1 MQIHLYNSLTRQV
14 EPFTPI
20 DADEVR
26 MYSCGPTVYNYAHI
40 GNMRAFLFPDLLQRV
55 LKVVGGYNVRWVMNI
70 TDIDDNTIR
79 ESAPGSA
86 SWRPEMGEQSDD
98 VQQNLFRYTDY
109 FIQAFV
115 QDLEAVGI
123 RRAGFYEMPCA
134 TDYIPQM
141 QDLVKR
147 IVDAGFAYVRNGSVY
162 FDVSSWRQSETYG
175 HLITIDFEN
184 FQEGVRIDS
193 DRYERDQASDFV
205 LWKGR
210 KPGEPYWEF
219 EINGERCDGRPG
231 WHIECSAM
239 EAELLGLPFDIHT
252 GGVDLKFPHHEDEI
266 AQSKAGYGV
275 APTQMWCHNEFLEV
289 EGEKMSKS
297 LGNFFTLR
305 DLLDKGIDPL
315 DVRYLMF
322 SAHFSSRLNFTFAG
336 LESGRKA
343 RMRVQDYIY
352 DIYDSGNNAEGD
364 DVLEVAELRSRVFRE
379 LADNLNTARAIAH
392 VFTFINEHPAA
403 AIPHV
408 WRSDLLRFFTD
419 LNNIYDVWTIGT
431 RPAEDEVVVPEDIRL
446 MAERR
451 LEAKKGRDFAEADR
465 LRDAIATA
473 GYTVKDLREGYVIEK
488 M

>member
-26 MYSCGPTVYNYAHI
+26 MYSCGPTVYNYAHL

-55 LKVVGGYNVRWVMNI
+55 LKVVGGYKVRWVMNI

-79 ESAPGSA
+79 GSAQGSA
-86 SWRPEMGEQSDD
+86 SWHPAMGEQTDD
-98 VQQNLFRYTDY
+98 VKQNLFRYTDY
-109 FIQAFV
+109 FIKAFV

-123 RRAGFYEMPCA
+123 RRSGFYEMPCA

-162 FDVSSWRQSETYG
+162 FDVSSWRQADTYG

-193 DRYERDQASDFV
+193 DLYERDQASDFV

-219 EINGERCDGRPG
+219 EVNGEQCDGRPG

-275 APTQMWCHNEFLEV
+275 APTHMWCHNEFLEV

-305 DLLDKGIDPL
+305 DLIDKGVDPL

-322 SAHFSSRLNFTFAG
+322 SAHFSSRMNFTFAG
-336 LESGRKA
+336 LEASGKA
-343 RMRVQDYIY
+343 RMRVQEYIY
-352 DIYDSGNNAEGD
+352 DVYEIGNNNDGD
-364 DVLEVAELRSRVFRE
+364 DVLEVSELRSRVFRE

-392 VFTFINEHPAA
+392 VFTFINEHPVTG
-403 AIPHV
+403 IPHV
-408 WRSDLLRFFTD
+408 WRSDLLRFFTE
-419 LNNIYDVWTIGT
+419 LNDIYDVWTIGP
-431 RPAEDEVVVPEDIRL
+431 RPAEEELLVPEDVLL

-451 LEAKKGRDFAEADR
+451 FEAKKGRNFAEADR
-465 LRDAIATA
+465 LRDEISTA
-473 GYTVKDLREGYVIEK
+473 GYAVKDLKEGYVIEK
-488 M
+488 L